1 MTKTRHRTFEIFDSA
16 DEAKGALASKATIS
30 VSQAADPQSR
40 SLRHLNVSHSA
51 GIAHVKFSKKEYP
64 PADRLRDFR
73 DDLAELAD
81 GLTNGSRVVLD
92 LEGLREFGA
101 ESIAELESFNQKL
114 RVKGSRFV
122 LCNLEQQVQAA
133 FFPKA

>member
-73 DDLAELAD
+73 DDLAE
-81 GLTNGSRVVLD
+81 
-92 LEGLREFGA
+92 
-101 ESIAELESFNQKL
+101 SIAELESFNQKL